1 MPVAGRP
8 PRDGPSSVAV
18 VPAGNDR
25 SVDVRLGLRADCSS
39 CAGLCC
45 VVPAFTSSVDFAIDK
60 PHGVPC
66 PHLATD
72 FGCTIHAELPER
84 GFHGC
89 TVYDCFGA
97 GQRVVQDQFGGRDWR
112 EQPEVREAMFV
123 AFGVVER
130 LHELLWYLAAVDGRP
145 ECRRLQPELDGLLA
159 AVEWGAEAPGTADVL
174 GLQRRADVVLGE
186 ASALVRGSRGANL
199 RGRDLAGQDLR
210 ERDLVAANLRG
221 AVLIG
226 ADLRG
231 VDLGEADLLGADL
244 RGADVR
250 GADLVDALFLTRF
263 QTNAARG
270 DASTS
275 LPPEVDPPARW
286 T

>member
-1 MPVAGRP
+1 MAA
-8 PRDGPSSVAV
+8 RD
-18 VPAGNDR
+18 DR
-25 SVDVRLGLRADCSS
+25 AVDVRLGLRADCSS

-45 VVPAFTSSVDFAIDK
+45 VVPAFTTSADFAIDK

-66 PHLATD
+66 PHLAPD

-97 GQRVVQDQFGGRDWR
+97 GQRVVQEQFGGRDWR
-112 EQPEVREAMFV
+112 AEPEVREAMFE

-130 LHELLWYLAAVDGRP
+130 LHELLWYLAAVDARP
-145 ECRRLQPELDGLLA
+145 QCRRLQPELDGLRE
-159 AVEWGAEAPGTADVL
+159 AVERAAAAPESADVL
-174 GLQRRADVVLGE
+174 GLQLRADVTLAE

-199 RGRDLAGQDLR
+199 RSRDLAGQDLR
-210 ERDLVAANLRG
+210 DRDLVAANLRG
-221 AVLIG
+221 SVLIG
-226 ADLRG
+226 ADLRD
-231 VDLGEADLLGADL
+231 VDLTGADLLGADL

-250 GADLVDALFLTRF
+250 GADLTEALFLTRF
-263 QTNAARG
+263 QTHAARG
-270 DASTS
+270 DATTL
-275 LPPEVDPPARW
+275 LPPVVDPPARW